1 MTKKIN
7 KNKRTYMAPQ
17 ISICPVIM
25 DSLMTQ
31 VSNAQHNPI
40 DNNGSIGDAKQSMYY
55 EFDEEESEE

>member
-1 MTKKIN
+1 MT
-7 KNKRTYMAPQ
+7 PQ

-25 DSLMTQ
+25 DSLMNQ

-40 DNNGSIGDAKQSMYY
+40 GNNGSIGDAKQSMYY